1 MLLSPEIPLFET
13 AERAVVLRLD
23 DILLVAI
30 FFTWLAKMAVNKE
43 LGFVRKTPI
52 NLPLGVY
59 TGLYLVITAF
69 AILLRVGQAR
79 FNSAFF
85 YILKYIEYFMLFFL
99 AANNL
104 KSIRQSKVFVVF
116 LLIVC
121 FIVCIFGYVQIQQGI
136 NRVSAPFEGGKPEPN
151 TLAGYLLVIF
161 GLTAGLFLH
170 SESLPIKILSAAV
183 FIFAIPVFLSTLS
196 RSGYIGLIIIYLTL
210 ILFAKRKRFFL
221 TSIFLILII
230 VMPLILP
237 AKVTTRI
244 RTTFI
249 GKTRY
254 EVLGT
259 RVALDEA
266 SAARIETWKY
276 IKEVF
281 IKSPF
286 FGYGSTGI
294 NFVDT
299 QYGRIIGEMGLVGLM
314 VFLWLLYSLFKNI
327 LKIYRQSNNEHI
339 QSLSIGLL
347 SSLAAFIVI
356 SWGTNIFII
365 VRIMEPFW
373 FITAM
378 VFVLPQL
385 PQIKEGPGEIIGT

>member
-1 MLLSPEIPLFET
+1 
-13 AERAVVLRLD
+13 
-23 DILLVAI
+23 
-30 FFTWLAKMAVNKE
+30 
-43 LGFVRKTPI
+43 
-52 NLPLGVY
+52 
-59 TGLYLVITAF
+59 
-69 AILLRVGQAR
+69 
-79 FNSAFF
+79 
-85 YILKYIEYFMLFFL
+85 MLFFL

-121 FIVCIFGYVQIQQGI
+121 FIVCIFGYVQMQQGI
-136 NRVSAPFEGGKPEPN
+136 NRVSTPFEGGKPEPN